1 MPGRSRQV
9 SLSALAARS
18 TLPDVTQDTPATEVT
33 PAVDTPPTPA
43 EPSAGRAPASAQE
56 LAPAATPSPP
66 PPPPPARRAP
76 RRRTSR
82 PAPGEWARFDQYERK
97 EARLRPDQYG
107 RLSTTSRELNRARHS
122 TGERITE
129 NTLIR
134 VAIDL
139 LLERADELTGTTEA
153 ELRKSVGL

>member
-18 TLPDVTQDTPATEVT
+18 AAPDVTQDTPSTIEDAMPAPDAPSEPVADRLATVAE
-33 PAVDTPPTPA
+33 AV
-43 EPSAGRAPASAQE
+43 
-56 LAPAATPSPP
+56 PAAAHSSSPSP
-66 PPPPPARRAP
+66 RRASH
-76 RRRTSR
+76 RRTTQ
-82 PAPGEWARFDQYERK
+82 PAPGEWVRFDQYERK

-107 RLSTTSRELNRARHS
+107 RLSTTSRELNRARRG

-139 LLERADELTGTTEA
+139 LLERGDQLTGTSEA

>member
-18 TLPDVTQDTPATEVT
+18 APPDVTQDTPSTIGDTV
-33 PAVDTPPTPA
+33 PAPDTPPEPGADRLATVA
-43 EPSAGRAPASAQE
+43 EAV
-56 LAPAATPSPP
+56 PAAAPSSSP
-66 PPPPPARRAP
+66 AP
-76 RRRTSR
+76 RRASSRRTTR

-107 RLSTTSRELNRARHS
+107 RLSTTSRELNRARRS

-139 LLERADELTGTTEA
+139 LLERGDQLTGATEA

>member
-9 SLSALAARS
+9 SLSALAART
-18 TLPDVTQDTPATEVT
+18 TLPDTDPDGPATLEVASTTT
-33 PAVDTPPTPA
+33 PGPTDSNPN
-43 EPSAGRAPASAQE
+43 R
-56 LAPAATPSPP
+56 AATPPQELPTPVAPPASPP
-66 PPPPPARRAP
+66 PTARRPP
-76 RRRTSR
+76 RRKATR

-107 RLSTTSRELNRARHS
+107 RLSTTSRELNRARHG

-139 LLERADELTGTTEA
+139 LLERGDDLTGTTES